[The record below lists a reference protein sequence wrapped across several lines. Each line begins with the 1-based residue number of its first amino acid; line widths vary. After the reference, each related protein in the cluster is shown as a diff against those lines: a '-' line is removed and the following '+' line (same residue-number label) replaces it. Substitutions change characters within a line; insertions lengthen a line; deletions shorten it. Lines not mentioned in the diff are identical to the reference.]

1 MTLKIVV
8 NYFHLYYSQKILI
21 YFIVTICLK
30 VINEVIQ
37 TEINKVAEWL
47 NVNKLS
53 LNITKT
59 KFILFRSANKNQSMM
74 LKLP

>member
-59 KFILFRSANKNQSMM
+59 KFILFRSANKNQSMI
-74 LKLP
+74 LK